1 MKDEFRAENHFKKK
15 LLYSLTLNRKIAQF
29 KFLVQISEGLGET
42 CEFSMRFFVK
52 EKIGFTFGATDRKSK
67 KL

>member
-52 EKIGFTFGATDRKSK
+52 KIGFAFGATNRKSK